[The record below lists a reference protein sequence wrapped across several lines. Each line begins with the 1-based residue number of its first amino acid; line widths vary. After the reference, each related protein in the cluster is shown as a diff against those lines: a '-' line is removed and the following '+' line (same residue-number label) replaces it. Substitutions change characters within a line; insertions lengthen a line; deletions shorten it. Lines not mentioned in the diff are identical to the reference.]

1 MSAPRPSRT
10 TPPRRRLVVVS
21 ALTAAVVVAGGVG
34 LWWHADHRPDHGSG
48 GPVPLSEP
56 GTLRPD
62 ASAGSAPGN
71 ALLPGGVPSS
81 EPDHEP
87 VTGAAQDGDP
97 GTPTDGATATCT
109 DATDGSTTDGSTAD
123 GDRCA
128 ERAASPL
135 DPWWRRALPVDGT
148 FVPIERGVSG
158 TVSISS
164 LSGQL
169 VIKVHHLD
177 VQTADDES
185 EDVMVVLSAGDVI
198 GKEHGF
204 WSVGDA
210 SPIIIGTIPGGETD
224 ITMILDVPSTL
235 PAEVHS
241 IVLLGGGSKEQTD
254 FGSSS
259 KIIGGAE
266 LLPSV

>member
-1 MSAPRPSRT
+1 MSEPRPSRT

-21 ALTAAVVVAGGVG
+21 ALTAAVVVVGGVG
-34 LWWHADHRPDHGSG
+34 LWWHADHRPGHGSG
-48 GPVPLSEP
+48 GPVSLSEP
-56 GTLRPD
+56 GTLRSDGAAVP
-62 ASAGSAPGN
+62 APGN

-81 EPDHEP
+81 EPHHES
-87 VTGAAQDGDP
+87 VSGAAQDGDF

-109 DATDGSTTDGSTAD
+109 DAADGSAID
-123 GDRCA
+123 GDRCSTHV
-128 ERAASPL
+128 ASPL

-148 FVPIERGVSG
+148 FVPIDRGLSG

-169 VIKVHHLD
+169 VIKLSHLD
-177 VQTADDES
+177 IGTTVDGPTEAL
-185 EDVMVVLSAGDVI
+185 VVLSAGNVI

-210 SPIIIGTIPGGETD
+210 QPIIVGTIPAGQTD
-224 ITMILDVPSTL
+224 VTMILDVPSTL
-235 PAEVHS
+235 PSEVHS
-241 IVLLGGGSKEQTD
+241 VVLLGGGGGPDEGTD

>member
-1 MSAPRPSRT
+1 M
-10 TPPRRRLVVVS
+10 VS
-21 ALTAAVVVAGGVG
+21 ALTAAVVVVGGVG
-34 LWWHADHRPDHGSG
+34 LWWHVDHGSDSSGG
-48 GPVPLSEP
+48 GPVSLSEP
-56 GTLRPD
+56 GVRRSD
-62 ASAGSAPGN
+62 APAALSPGN
-71 ALLPGGVPSS
+71 ALLPGAVPSS
-81 EPDHEP
+81 EPDHGNA
-87 VTGAAQDGDP
+87 TGAARDGDF
-97 GTPTDGATATCT
+97 GTPTDGTTATCT
-109 DATDGSTTDGSTAD
+109 DASDGSATED
-123 GDRCA
+123 DRCA
-128 ERAASPL
+128 TGPASPL

-177 VQTADDES
+177 VRTADDES
-185 EDVMVVLSAGDVI
+185 TDVMVVLSAGDVI

-210 SPIIIGTIPGGETD
+210 SPIIVGTIPGGETD

-241 IVLLGGGSKEQTD
+241 VVLLGGGSKEQTD

>member
-1 MSAPRPSRT
+1 
-10 TPPRRRLVVVS
+10 
-21 ALTAAVVVAGGVG
+21 
-34 LWWHADHRPDHGSG
+34 
-48 GPVPLSEP
+48 
-56 GTLRPD
+56 
-62 ASAGSAPGN
+62 
-71 ALLPGGVPSS
+71 
-81 EPDHEP
+81 
-87 VTGAAQDGDP
+87 
-97 GTPTDGATATCT
+97 
-109 DATDGSTTDGSTAD
+109 
-123 GDRCA
+123 
-128 ERAASPL
+128 
-135 DPWWRRALPVDGT
+135 
-148 FVPIERGVSG
+148 VSG

-185 EDVMVVLSAGDVI
+185 KDVMVVLSAGDVI